1 MQHCVIN
8 SVSDLRMVGSFIG
21 ILRVS
26 STNKTDR
33 HSITELLLKVG
44 LNTIKQTNKQIM
56 LLGIM
61 KERKLMISEFG
72 IT

>member
-1 MQHCVIN
+1 
-8 SVSDLRMVGSFIG
+8 MVGSVIG